1 MFACVQSPGP
11 RGNSFRHWCWRFP
24 PCSIPAGDWSLYVQ
38 ESIFQWGWFSG
49 YRLLPVPSPFSWPS
63 SSLSTLGWAKHT
75 PSLYE
80 PDFCSR
86 FSLEIRKHLFTSH
99 SNNFCHWGAPWEIC
113 IGLLEVEMLWTM
125 GIHLTLLP
133 FAGDEEAQARREVG
147 QLIDLDVGHLTFLWW
162 SFPYEFLGAWSN
174 TSRCGPDL
182 RAYACAARA
191 CAVAQWHGILV
202 ERCGSLKGNPCSP
215 QLFARKCIL
224 LCLKGHPS
232 LCQTGS
238 RGMRLS
244 TFASPVVKSGCFH
257 LTWCLSC
264 KGRQGLQ
271 NLLGLGLFDGIKK
284 KTTRAKPGS
293 ILIYLRQLRSLE
305 GDGEADLLLVVGVVG
320 APLTAR
326 GSPHQPCEL
335 SSRKRAEVCPYVNG
349 VQFLGQINKRGV
361 LRHGRASVLELGGDL

>member
-1 MFACVQSPGP
+1 MRFGGFLSTLFKHLSPSSRDSIARPCLRVCRVQDREGTPSGV
-11 RGNSFRHWCWRFP
+11 WCWRFP
-24 PCSIPAGDWSLYVQ
+24 PCSILAGGVFMCKNQFFNGGDFRGIDCCL
-38 ESIFQWGWFSG
+38 FH
-49 YRLLPVPSPFSWPS
+49 PPFDPLS

-75 PSLYE
+75 PSLYEHE

-99 SNNFCHWGAPWEIC
+99 SNNFWHRGAPWEIC

-202 ERCGSLKGNPCSP
+202 GRCGSLKGNPCSP

-284 KTTRAKPGS
+284 TAKITRQDPYIFTTIGGHLKVMGKP
-293 ILIYLRQLRSLE
+293 IF
-305 GDGEADLLLVVGVVG
+305 
-320 APLTAR
+320 
-326 GSPHQPCEL
+326 C
-335 SSRKRAEVCPYVNG
+335 
-349 VQFLGQINKRGV
+349 
-361 LRHGRASVLELGGDL
+361 